1 MYPLKENNIK
11 DENCQITLFA
21 NNCDILLR
29 YFARLNF
36 LNLIVIGFM
45 AHEVVKFFI

>member
-11 DENCQITLFA
+11 DENCQIAMFA
-21 NNCDILLR
+21 NHCDILLR

-45 AHEVVKFFI
+45 THEEVLFF